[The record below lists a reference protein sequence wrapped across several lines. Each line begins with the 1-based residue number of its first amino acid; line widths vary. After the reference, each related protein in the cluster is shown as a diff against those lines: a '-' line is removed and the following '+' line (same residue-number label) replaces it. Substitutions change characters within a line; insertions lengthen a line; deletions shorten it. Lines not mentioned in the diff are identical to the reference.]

1 MTNEDYLSR
10 WNDRLDIHNINL
22 DNVSSVLFVEDGDT
36 IDDLLDFVHIDKNKL
51 INSRNKRVSS
61 SLEKMDDMMLEVTE
75 HLRVFIVD
83 NLFDDVSDDT
93 LINEYRQTKTE
104 IENIYSKF
112 EDEIVSIRSE
122 LEETSDVTV

>member
-1 MTNEDYLSR
+1 MTNEDYLNR

-51 INSRNKRVSS
+51 INSKNKKVSR

-122 LEETSDVTV
+122 LEGTSDVTV

>member
-1 MTNEDYLSR
+1 MTNEDYLNR

-51 INSRNKRVSS
+51 INSKNKKVSR
-61 SLEKMDDMMLEVTE
+61 SLETMDDMMLEVIE